1 MTNWLDL
8 GRSVWYRALGFTEST
23 LVVIVRE
30 AGPLKQLVA
39 EPDDT
44 DLPAHVTVWYPVP
57 RAGLSPAWRRKL
69 AAVFTGE
76 FQFDATLD
84 SVHLFEST
92 ASATPTEPAPFRALS
107 AAVQAHLPVAPMYGG
122 SFSDFIPHLTLGP
135 RSALTPD
142 KERDVEA
149 ALPFIFRVTGVE
161 LWGQRDRRWE
171 HIETFRLAPTTE
183 PSALEP
189 RTPQ

>member
-69 AAVFTGE
+69 KALFANRS
-76 FQFDATLD
+76 QFDATLD
-84 SVHLFEST
+84 ALHLFEAT
-92 ASATPTEPAPFRALS
+92 ASATPVDPAPFRALS
-107 AAVQAHLPVAPMYGG
+107 AGVHEHFPVGPMYGG
-122 SFSDFIPHLTLGP
+122 AFSEFIPHLTLGP
-135 RSALTPD
+135 RSALTPQ

-149 ALPFIFRVTGVE
+149 ALPFTFRVTGVE
-161 LWGQRDRRWE
+161 LWGQRNRRWE
-171 HIETFRLAPTTE
+171 HIQTFQLAPATARSGSE
-183 PSALEP
+183 LA
-189 RTPQ
+189 